1 MRPSQPP
8 VAATWLLK
16 RLACE
21 NEALAG
27 DLMEEYRKGRSA
39 GWYWRQILIAI
50 AVGSANTIR
59 AHKVLAL
66 RAIFVGWSAQFLT
79 NYLIG
84 HPVFDLYVTLLRKFG
99 IIPNWL
105 QWHYYDYPL
114 LLPMCATAAFTGWIV
129 ARLHRPYRGAM
140 VFAYLASV
148 LVWALPE
155 FLRLAADASS
165 NSRFLPYLYTQSVE
179 VSLTAVSIL
188 FGGLSVAEGPL
199 SRWRQVGE

>member
-1 MRPSQPP
+1 MRFSQPP

-16 RLACE
+16 HLACE

-27 DLMEEYRKGRSA
+27 DLMEEYRKGRSTA
-39 GWYWRQILIAI
+39 WYWRQVLIAI

-66 RAIFVGWSAQFLT
+66 RAIFVGWSAQYLT

-84 HPVFDLYVTLLRKFG
+84 HPVFDLYVALLRKFG

-114 LLPMCATAAFTGWIV
+114 LLPMCACAAFTGWIV
-129 ARLHRPYRGAM
+129 GRLHRPHQAVM
-140 VFAYLASV
+140 LFAFLASV
-148 LVWALPE
+148 LLWDLPE
-155 FLRLAADASS
+155 FFRLTTDAISS
-165 NSRFLPYLYTQSVE
+165 PRFLPYLYVHSIE
-179 VSLTAVSIL
+179 VSLTAISIL
-188 FGGLSVAEGPL
+188 FGGLCAESPL
-199 SRWRQVGE
+199 SRWHEVRE